1 MSGRKT
7 EGVTIQ
13 RICIE
18 SKNTE
23 PQAASETK
31 TLIVLLGDEIKNEKE
46 IGV

>member
-1 MSGRKT
+1 MPGRKT
-7 EGVTIQ
+7 EGWQ
-13 RICIE
+13 
-18 SKNTE
+18 SKKSVSKEEITE